1 MHVQRI
7 YRNLLPSKK
16 IEIIKYMNPIDNWSH
31 PRRSSN
37 YFIGSWSRASPITL
51 TLLFFFCGHFTVSF
65 SLFSYSVMLCF
76 YFVMCLCCFLLNP
89 ICLGFGLFVSEVVL
103 FSSFFF
109 SFGFFLKT
117 FFFSHYY
124 CASKSL

>member
-1 MHVQRI
+1 
-7 YRNLLPSKK
+7 
-16 IEIIKYMNPIDNWSH
+16 
-31 PRRSSN
+31 
-37 YFIGSWSRASPITL
+37 
-51 TLLFFFCGHFTVSF
+51 VSF

-109 SFGFFLKT
+109 FFWFLFENLFF
-117 FFFSHYY
+117 FFFSTISVHLNLYSFFETY
-124 CASKSL
+124 LDA